1 MSIANAIAVL
11 QLKNLAQFHLH
22 ITTYLHVNAKDV
34 ELANMTVRVIEVDH
48 KPNLIIPKVI
58 VYE

>member
-22 ITTYLHVNAKDV
+22 IPTYLHVNAKDL

-48 KPNLIIPKVI
+48 KPNLIILKVI

>member
-1 MSIANAIAVL
+1 MSIVNAIAVL

-22 ITTYLHVNAKDV
+22 IPTYLHVNAKDL

-48 KPNLIIPKVI
+48 KPKLIIRKVI